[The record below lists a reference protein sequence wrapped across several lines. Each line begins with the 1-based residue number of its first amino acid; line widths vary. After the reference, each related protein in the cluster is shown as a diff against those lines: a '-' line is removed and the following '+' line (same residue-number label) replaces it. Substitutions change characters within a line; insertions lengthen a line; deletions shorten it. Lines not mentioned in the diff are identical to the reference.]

1 MIKAFSFIEL
11 IFVIVVV
18 GILSLAFLHL
28 QNPNPTICIQKLE
41 SFLSSLQDEISK
53 GFMHSYLGNKDFN
66 VLNHALKIKQFAST
80 PMCRVTIKNQKIQVQ
95 AYNLKTTFSFQIL
108 APDTAPRLSCPF
120 SNSLC
125 KKLNNRLLSK

>member
-1 MIKAFSFIEL
+1 MIRAFSLIEL
-11 IFVIVVV
+11 VFVVAIT

-41 SFLSSLQDEISK
+41 GFLASMQDEISRA
-53 GFMHSYLGNKDFN
+53 FMHSYLTHKSFD
-66 VLNHALKIKQFAST
+66 VDQILKTKQFKST
-80 PMCRVTIKNQKIQVQ
+80 PACKLTFKNQKIQVQ
-95 AYNLKTTFSFQIL
+95 AYNLKTTFSFQ
-108 APDTAPRLSCPF
+108 AMASNTAPKLSCPL